1 MEKKFFFSR
10 VCAVVLVLAFTGI
23 TGFNAFSQEKSLK
36 ITDEKTGQPI
46 TDVYFKYGVKT
57 GFSND
62 KGEINIVYAE
72 KLSLWLSH
80 IRYGKTEISS
90 ADLKK
95 AIEKGILKLK
105 LNENT
110 LLPVTVI
117 KVHKTAGE
125 KSLVEIMDSKDKLEH
140 DASQLLDQIPAISTI
155 RKSGTYGFDPVLR
168 GFKYDQLNLVIDGV
182 QTASA
187 ACPNRM
193 DPASSQI
200 PVNMISEI
208 EILKGPHS
216 LRYGNVFGGTIN
228 FKSTESGFSEELN
241 PLARVGTS
249 YETNGN
255 IFRTEGVGG
264 FTSKKIDFS
273 VFGSWSQGNDYTD
286 GSDTL
291 VQADFNRLNWGGKLG
306 LKLSEKQ
313 KIGILISN
321 NRAHDVDFI
330 TLPMDL
336 REDNTW
342 LANASHSA
350 VFYDSKLTSWKTA
363 MYYTEVKHLMDNLT
377 KNISP
382 RTVDAV
388 SDASTLN
395 YGGRSEL
402 RFDFKKGPLFT
413 GIDYRFESADGF
425 RTRNILMGPMAGKTF
440 SDNIWQDAQIQR
452 GGVFGEMHLATG
464 GFDFAFSGRLDFN
477 KAIANNP
484 DASFMVLY
492 PIVTSEFV
500 NPSFSAGGSKSIGKK
515 SSLGLWLGTAQRSPG
530 ISERYINFF
539 PVGLDPYEMVGNPQ
553 LKPETNNQADV
564 VYKYQ
569 SSVTL
574 INFNFYSSFLRNYIS
589 SEIDK
594 SLKPRMSTSPGVRRY
609 INIDKAM
616 IFGFEASWEQQIFS
630 FLKHDF
636 QLVYTQGT
644 DHKLDEPL
652 PEIPPFEMNYNLVAN
667 FFDGKLHPEIQF
679 RQVFQQTRISESF
692 GETKTPAFNVI
703 NLKCSWMVTRILAVS
718 SGIQNLFD
726 TAYYEHLARKSP
738 EKRPVYSPGRSFYIT
753 VSFNFM

>member
-1 MEKKFFFSR
+1 MKKDIFFSGMR
-10 VCAVVLVLAFTGI
+10 TFILMLVFTGL
-23 TGFNAFSQEKSLK
+23 TVFGAFSQEKSLK
-36 ITDEKTGQPI
+36 ITDEITGQPI
-46 TDVYFKYGVKT
+46 TDLNFKYGDKT
-57 GFSND
+57 GFSNEF
-62 KGEINIVYAE
+62 GEIRIDYRE
-72 KLSLWLSH
+72 KISLWLSH
-80 IRYGKTEISS
+80 VSFGKTEINPV
-90 ADLKK
+90 DLKK
-95 AIEKGILKLK
+95 AIENGSLKLK
-105 LNENT
+105 LNEN
-110 LLPVTVI
+110 LLMPVTVI
-117 KVHKTAGE
+117 KVHHSAGE
-125 KSLVEIMDSKDKLEH
+125 KSLVEVNSKDKLEH
-140 DASQLLDQIPAISTI
+140 DASQLLDQIPAVSTI
-155 RKSGTYGFDPVLR
+155 RKSGSYGFDPVLR
-168 GFKYDQLNLVIDGV
+168 GFKFDQLNLVIDGV

-228 FKSTESGFSEELN
+228 FKSTESGFSEELK

-264 FTSKKIDFS
+264 FTSKKIDLS

-291 VQADFNRLNWGGKLG
+291 IQADFNRFNWGGKLG
-306 LKLSEKQ
+306 LKLSENQ
-313 KIGILISN
+313 KIGVLISN

-350 VFYDSKLTSWKTA
+350 VFYYRKLTSWKTA

-402 RFDFKKGPLFT
+402 RFDFKTGPLFT
-413 GIDYRFESADGF
+413 GIDYRFESADGY

-477 KAIANNP
+477 MAIANNP

-500 NPSFSAGGSKSIGKK
+500 NPSFSAGGSKSIGQK
-515 SSLGLWLGTAQRSPG
+515 SSLGLWLGTAQRSP
-530 ISERYINFF
+530 
-539 PVGLDPYEMVGNPQ
+539 
-553 LKPETNNQADV
+553 
-564 VYKYQ
+564 
-569 SSVTL
+569 
-574 INFNFYSSFLRNYIS
+574 
-589 SEIDK
+589 
-594 SLKPRMSTSPGVRRY
+594 
-609 INIDKAM
+609 
-616 IFGFEASWEQQIFS
+616 
-630 FLKHDF
+630 
-636 QLVYTQGT
+636 
-644 DHKLDEPL
+644 
-652 PEIPPFEMNYNLVAN
+652 
-667 FFDGKLHPEIQF
+667 
-679 RQVFQQTRISESF
+679 
-692 GETKTPAFNVI
+692 
-703 NLKCSWMVTRILAVS
+703 
-718 SGIQNLFD
+718 
-726 TAYYEHLARKSP
+726 
-738 EKRPVYSPGRSFYIT
+738 
-753 VSFNFM
+753 